1 MIRIGDPLASGTTVT
16 MTGGDPETPETV
28 DSVPTVTV
36 ATAGDWR
43 EGTVPV
49 GV

>member
-1 MIRIGDPLASGTTVT
+1 MTRIGDPLASGTTVT
-16 MTGGDPETPETV
+16 MTGGDPETLEAEDPA
-28 DSVPTVTV
+28 PTVTV

-43 EGTVPV
+43 TGTVPV